1 MDFLKKLKCLFLV
14 NLHHFVENYEVRKDE
29 ESTLLTNQCLTL
41 ILAGKGG
48 NFTPCWFSLKI
59 SETVEAVTLAIC
71 NFSNISLETFVP
83 NLVSLTHSSL

>member
-41 ILAGKGG
+41 IWAGKGG
-48 NFTPCWFSLKI
+48 NFTPC
-59 SETVEAVTLAIC
+59 
-71 NFSNISLETFVP
+71 
-83 NLVSLTHSSL
+83 